1 METKSNYTQAQEY
14 LTRRP
19 SFLRRTFR
27 FFARYAVWI
36 VVIAVLALAFMAGR
50 ASVYRAHPEFTAIE
64 EGNAI
69 LAKVGALMQ
78 LPAGETPTIATVKDA
93 ATAKQGQPFLASAEN
108 DDVIIVYRRA
118 QMAILYRPSSDKII
132 AVGPVSAVSPPVIQP
147 VSQTTP
153 PVHDATTSKTKK

>member
-1 METKSNYTQAQEY
+1 METKSNYTQEY
-14 LTRRP
+14 ATRQL
-19 SFLRRTFR
+19 SLSRRVFR
-27 FFARYAVWI
+27 FFRRSILWI
-36 VVIAVLALAFMAGR
+36 VIIAIPVLAFVAGR
-50 ASVYRAHPEFTAIE
+50 ENVYRAHPEFTAIE
-64 EGNAI
+64 QGNAI

-108 DDVIIVYRRA
+108 DDVIIVYQNAR
-118 QMAILYRPSSDKII
+118 QAILYRPSSNKII

-153 PVHDATTSKTKK
+153 PAHDATTSKTKK